1 MTTKDD
7 SPNLTKNPHLD
18 HENALW
24 INGAF
29 WIAGID
35 EAGRGALAGPV
46 VAAAVVLPND
56 TTMALRLEGVR
67 DSKQMSSNQREV
79 WKDII
84 MKLAVS
90 YGIGA
95 ASAQEIDDVGIVPAT
110 KKAASRAIDSLAINP
125 DCLLLDYLNLAQY
138 SIPQISLTKG
148 DEVSLSIASAS
159 VLAKTARDTLMVAFD
174 DLYPGYRFSN
184 HKGYGTKLHL
194 NKLQQVGP
202 SPIHRRSFA
211 PIRQWENSDPV
222 IS

>member
-1 MTTKDD
+1 MTKKGD
-7 SPNLTKNPHLD
+7 SPNLSKYPHLD
-18 HENALW
+18 HEKALW

-56 TTMALRLEGVR
+56 TTIALKLEGVR
-67 DSKQMSSNQREV
+67 DSKQMTLNQREV
-79 WKDII
+79 WKDQI
-84 MKLAVS
+84 MSLSVS
-90 YGIGA
+90 YSIGA
-95 ASAQEIDDVGIVPAT
+95 ASAQEIDDEGIILAT
-110 KKAASRAIDSLAINP
+110 KIAASRAIDSLAIKP

-138 SIPQISLTKG
+138 PIPQISLTKG

-174 DLYPGYRFSN
+174 DLYPGYGFSN
-184 HKGYGTKLHL
+184 HKGYGTKHHL
-194 NKLQQVGP
+194 IKLKQMGP
-202 SPIHRRSFA
+202 SLIHRRTFT

-222 IS
+222 LS